1 MGAIVEDI
9 DNYNRVCHMFD
20 IFQSSQKRIND
31 GVEGF
36 GHNDTEA
43 NFNFNSIDHPG
54 VIDQGQN
61 AIVGFSLCSGLF
73 SQDKFIPL
81 KHAPL
86 VIELELV
93 GNATDCLNT
102 GDNGGSSPVVNSKD
116 WLIEQPQ
123 IKCDIVT
130 LDS

>member
-1 MGAIVEDI
+1 MPHVRYIPTP
-9 DNYNRVCHMFD
+9 R
-20 IFQSSQKRIND
+20 KRIND

-36 GHNDTEA
+36 GHNDTA
-43 NFNFNSIDHPG
+43 AHFNFNSIDHPG
-54 VIDQGQN
+54 VIDQGQS

-73 SQDKFIPL
+73 SQDKFISL

-93 GNATDCLNT
+93 GNAADCLNT
-102 GDNGGSSPVVNSKD
+102 GDNGNVSPVVNSTS

-130 LDS
+130 LDSELQNSYAAHR